1 MQSQAISVGSRAC
14 WLNQTL
20 GSLLCQRTDQA
31 KPKPAKHLLLVRG
44 VGSCHSQQKF
54 KTSGKDFTWPLLAWA
69 TASSPVL
76 SLRECRSEERTAK
89 IQFQF
94 SFPCF
99 APLTEANFITHLW
112 TYKIPLITKR
122 IVPQTRVPLKPN
134 RTRAKGLWGQP
145 SIRTEML

>member
-1 MQSQAISVGSRAC
+1 MQSQAISVVSRAC

-76 SLRECRSEERTAK
+76 SLRECRSEERTTK
-89 IQFQF
+89 IQFQS

-122 IVPQTRVPLKPN
+122 IVPQTRVPLKSN
-134 RTRAKGLWGQP
+134 RARAKGLWGQP

>member
-1 MQSQAISVGSRAC
+1 MQSQAISVVSRVC

-76 SLRECRSEERTAK
+76 SLRECRSEERTTK

-122 IVPQTRVPLKPN
+122 IVPQTRVPLKSN
-134 RTRAKGLWGQP
+134 RARAKGLWGQP
-145 SIRTEML
+145 SIRTETL

>member
-1 MQSQAISVGSRAC
+1 MLAQSNPGFP
-14 WLNQTL
+14 TL
-20 GSLLCQRTDQA
+20 PADRPGQ
-31 KPKPAKHLLLVRG
+31 AKHLLLVRG

-134 RTRAKGLWGQP
+134 RTRAKGL
-145 SIRTEML
+145 

>member
-1 MQSQAISVGSRAC
+1 MQSQAISVVSRAC

-76 SLRECRSEERTAK
+76 SLRECRSEERTTK

-99 APLTEANFITHLW
+99 TPLTKANFITHLW
-112 TYKIPLITKR
+112 TYKIPLITKH
-122 IVPQTRVPLKPN
+122 IVPQTRVPLKSN
-134 RTRAKGLWGQP
+134 SVRAKGLWGQP

>member
-1 MQSQAISVGSRAC
+1 MQSQAISVVSRAC

-54 KTSGKDFTWPLLAWA
+54 KTSGKDFTWPLLAWT

-76 SLRECRSEERTAK
+76 SLRECRSEERTTK
-89 IQFQF
+89 IQSQF

-134 RTRAKGLWGQP
+134 RTRAKGL
-145 SIRTEML
+145 